1 MQSTTVLVT
10 GANGFVGSH
19 ILEAM
24 IRHEGITLIAACR
37 DRRKLIP
44 EFSGEVREG
53 DLRDSNYLESLL
65 EGVDV
70 VCHAASWTSVWK
82 NVSNSERL
90 FMQPSMS
97 LIDQVLRSGVSRF
110 ILLSTTSLAAPY
122 ASADPMSK
130 ADERHLK
137 LWPHMQNVAR
147 LENYMRSRVDQSCTM
162 VSLRVG
168 LFAGRRYGIG
178 LLPLLVPRLKTHLV
192 PWVKG
197 GKTGLPITAGD
208 DIGEAFT
215 LAAIAPNLNG
225 YQGFNVVGPTIPT
238 AREVITFLNQEYKI
252 PKPHFG
258 VPFFIAYIFARTM
271 ELIDPIVPWE
281 PLVTRSIIHLLEETG
296 ATNDRASTMLGYE
309 PKVHWKDAIRMQM
322 EEMAVRQKKPMKMY
336 KPITP

>member
-1 MQSTTVLVT
+1 MRSTTVLVT

-24 IRHEGITLIAACR
+24 MRQEGITLIAACR
-37 DRRKLIP
+37 DGRKLIP
-44 EFSGEVREG
+44 EFTGEVREG
-53 DLRDSNYLESLL
+53 DLRDSGYLESLL
-65 EGVDV
+65 KGVDV
-70 VCHAASWTSVWK
+70 VCHAAAWTSVW
-82 NVSNSERL
+82 SHAADAERL
-90 FMQPSMS
+90 FFQPSKS
-97 LIDQVLRSGVSRF
+97 FIDQVLRSDVSRF
-110 ILLSTTSLAAPY
+110 ILLSTTSIAAPY

-130 ADERHLK
+130 ADESHLK

-147 LENYMRSRVDQSCTM
+147 LENYMRSRVDQGCTM

-168 LFAGRRYGIG
+168 LFAGCRYGIG

-197 GKTGLPITAGD
+197 GKTGLPIIAGD
-208 DIGEAFT
+208 DIGEAFA
-215 LAAIAPNLNG
+215 LAAIATDLNG

-238 AREVITFLNQEYKI
+238 AREVITFLNQEYKL
-252 PKPHFG
+252 PTPHFG

-296 ATNDRASTMLGYE
+296 ATNDRAGSMLGYE

-336 KPITP
+336 KPITA

>member
-53 DLRDSNYLESLL
+53 DLRDSNYLKSLL

-82 NVSNSERL
+82 HVSNSERL

-97 LIDQVLRSGVSRF
+97 LIDQVLRSDVSRF

-147 LENYMRSRVDQSCTM
+147 LENYMRSRVDQGCTM

>member
-24 IRHEGITLIAACR
+24 ILHEGITLIAACR

-44 EFSGEVREG
+44 EFFGEVREG
-53 DLRDSNYLESLL
+53 DLRDSNYLKSLL

-82 NVSNSERL
+82 HVSNSERL

-97 LIDQVLRSGVSRF
+97 LIDQVLRSDVSRF

-147 LENYMRSRVDQSCTM
+147 LENYMRSRVDQGCTM

-168 LFAGRRYGIG
+168 LFAGHRYGIG

-192 PWVKG
+192 PWVNG

-322 EEMAVRQKKPMKMY
+322 EEMAVRQKKPMKMH

>member
-10 GANGFVGSH
+10 GANGVVGRR

-53 DLRDSNYLESLL
+53 DLRDSNYLKSLL

-82 NVSNSERL
+82 HVSNSERL

-97 LIDQVLRSGVSRF
+97 LIDQVLRSDVSRF

-147 LENYMRSRVDQSCTM
+147 LENYMRSRVDQGCTM

-322 EEMAVRQKKPMKMY
+322 EEMAVRQKKQ
-336 KPITP
+336 TDENV